1 MSRVDHTLEKD
12 RRAVIPVADE
22 MAPNTLTII
31 LPALNEA
38 DAIGL
43 QIQALLAHPAW
54 RALPL
59 AEIVVVDNGSDD
71 ATAAVAQAAGAHVI
85 SEPRRGYGAA
95 CYAGLRAARSDV
107 LLLMDADGSDD
118 LAGAARVARL
128 VLSGEADLAVG
139 SRVRGCC
146 EAGALTLQQRV
157 GNTVAALLL
166 RLLCGVCVTD
176 LGPTRA
182 IRREALLTLDPHE
195 RTYGWSTET
204 LVKAARAGYRIVEE
218 PVDYHRR
225 AGGVSK
231 VSGTFRGSLRAG
243 YCILTTVLR
252 YARWRP
258 AATPPIHRGQ
268 QPTMAGEKVVHS

>member
-1 MSRVDHTLEKD
+1 
-12 RRAVIPVADE
+12 VIPIAHE
-22 MAPNTLTII
+22 TNRLTII

-43 QIQALLAHPAW
+43 QIQSLVAHPAW

-59 AEIVVVDNGSDD
+59 TEIVVVDNGSED
-71 ATAAVAQAAGAHVI
+71 ATASVAGAAGARVI
-85 SEPRRGYGAA
+85 SAPRRGYGAA
-95 CYAGLRAARSDV
+95 CYAGLLAARSDV
-107 LLLMDADGSDD
+107 LLFMDADGSDD
-118 LAGAARVARL
+118 LAGAARVARH
-128 VLSGEADLAVG
+128 VLSGGADLAMG
-139 SRVRGCC
+139 SRVRGRR

-157 GNTVAALLL
+157 GNAMAALMV
-166 RLLCGVCVTD
+166 RLLCGVRVTD

-182 IRREALLTLDPHE
+182 IRRKALLALDPQE
-195 RTYGWSTET
+195 RTSGWSTEM

-225 AGGVSK
+225 IGGVSK
-231 VSGTFRGSLRAG
+231 VSGTLRGSLRAG

-258 AATPPIHRGQ
+258 ASYPTRHHDEQPKMADGRG
-268 QPTMAGEKVVHS
+268 VHS